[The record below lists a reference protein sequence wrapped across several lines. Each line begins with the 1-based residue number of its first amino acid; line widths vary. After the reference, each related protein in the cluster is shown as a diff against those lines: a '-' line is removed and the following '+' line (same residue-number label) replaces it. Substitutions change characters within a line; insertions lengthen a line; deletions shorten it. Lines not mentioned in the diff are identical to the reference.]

1 VKPCSVYGQHQ
12 QSSSTAQAFTQQEDR
27 MAAKKIG
34 KNKWI
39 AWGRFPGIAI
49 GINISKHYISI
60 ELGFWYLTFEF

>member
-1 VKPCSVYGQHQ
+1 
-12 QSSSTAQAFTQQEDR
+12 

-39 AWGRFPGIAI
+39 ASGRFPGIAI